1 MPQETDSVPNKNDP
15 ENSRQDKENLAKT
28 SRKSNTG
35 RGLGR
40 GGGKGLR
47 DGSGGGRGRGGGG
60 HGGGGNRAGK
70 S

>member
-1 MPQETDSVPNKNDP
+1 MPQKVDNGSNKSDP
-15 ENSRQDKENLAKT
+15 EKSEQDKGNLENT
-28 SRKSNTG
+28 RRKSNTG

-60 HGGGGNRAGK
+60 HGGGRNPVG
-70 S
+70 